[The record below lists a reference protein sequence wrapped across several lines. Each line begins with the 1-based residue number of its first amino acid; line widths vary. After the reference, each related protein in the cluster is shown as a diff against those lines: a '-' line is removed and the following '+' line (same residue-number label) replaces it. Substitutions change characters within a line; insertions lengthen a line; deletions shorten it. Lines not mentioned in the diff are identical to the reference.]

1 MGCPCVVP
9 VHRKLIVSGLLLLL
23 KCSTHHAFPNARSYS
38 TRTSPR
44 QQRQLKPITILH
56 SSRRHHRI
64 VGSSS
69 GSLVLRASLADDAAA
84 NSSNITSS
92 SYNSSSTQAAVA
104 PVATAFHQ
112 LDNIQR
118 VFCLSD
124 LHTDHVDNMKWL
136 RDRMARG
143 GITERDLLIVA
154 GDISH
159 EYSTLKESIK
169 ILKDTSGCQVFFI
182 AGNHEA
188 WLTKQDKERQKS
200 SLQKLDRVYETCRQ
214 LGVLTEPV
222 YLSGKHP
229 LWILPLECWYDG
241 SLSFSEDL
249 CRDFN
254 RWPWV
259 DFARCDWPT
268 NRFPRA
274 PKESTNSKIPVGL
287 VDYFLKRNRSYLRKL
302 DLQQTDS
309 GSAVDLQSQPAG
321 LMTVS
326 HFLPNPQCL
335 PDWADLE
342 SPKFAIDEW
351 LDHGAAGT
359 SAKFAKVAG
368 SALLD
373 EQIRSLLVQPQEVLN
388 SNTNTNTNQGPQ
400 PPQRQIHIFGHS
412 HRPKDF
418 EFQGIRYIH
427 NPLGKP
433 RERQLHM
440 VAPKVD
446 FQLVWDTETTGEV
459 PGETVLR
466 YWDEKGG
473 GKEALWERMLKARPG
488 RYSNNRK

>member
-1 MGCPCVVP
+1 MQ
-9 VHRKLIVSGLLLLL
+9 S
-23 KCSTHHAFPNARSYS
+23 
-38 TRTSPR
+38 
-44 QQRQLKPITILH
+44 
-56 SSRRHHRI
+56 RI
-64 VGSSS
+64 VGSRSE
-69 GSLVLRASLADDAAA
+69 SLVLRASHIDDSA
-84 NSSNITSS
+84 NSNITSS
-92 SYNSSSTQAAVA
+92 RSSSTQAATA
-104 PVATAFHQ
+104 PAAGFHQ

-136 RDRMARG
+136 RDRMARDTF
-143 GITERDLLIVA
+143 TERDLLIVA

-159 EYSTLKESIK
+159 EYSVMAESIA
-169 ILKDTSGCQVFFI
+169 ILKNESGCQVFFI

-188 WLTKQDKERQKS
+188 WLTKQDKAREKS
-200 SLQKLDRVYETCRQ
+200 SLEKLDKIYETCRE

-222 YLSGKHP
+222 YLAGKHP

-241 SLSFSEDL
+241 SLSFSEEL

-268 NRFPRA
+268 DRFPPGSR
-274 PKESTNSKIPVGL
+274 ESANSKIPVGL
-287 VDYFLKRNRSYLRKL
+287 VEYFLKRNRSYLRHL
-302 DLQQTDS
+302 DLQQTQTDS
-309 GSAVDLQSQPAG
+309 ADNLPSQPPG
-321 LMTVS
+321 IMTVS
-326 HFLPNPQCL
+326 HFLPNQQCL
-335 PDWADLE
+335 PDWADVE
-342 SPKFAIDEW
+342 SSEFSIDKW

-373 EQIRSLLVQPQEVLN
+373 EQIRSLLVQPKEVV
-388 SNTNTNTNQGPQ
+388 NTDSSSDANGGPQ
-400 PPQRQIHIFGHS
+400 QQQQSQQRQIHIFGHS

-433 RERQLHM
+433 RERQMHM

-446 FQLVWDTETTGEV
+446 FQLVWETETTGEV

-473 GKEALWERMLKARPG
+473 GKEALWERMEKIRPG
-488 RYSNNRK
+488 RYSKSRNDRTL

>member
-1 MGCPCVVP
+1 MM
-9 VHRKLIVSGLLLLL
+9 
-23 KCSTHHAFPNARSYS
+23 
-38 TRTSPR
+38 RTPQQGRR
-44 QQRQLKPITILH
+44 QQLQPITIIH
-56 SSRRHHRI
+56 SSQRRHHHQSLLQNRI
-64 VGSSS
+64 VGSISKS
-69 GSLVLRASLADDAAA
+69 VLLRASVDDAAS
-84 NSSNITSS
+84 NSNITSS
-92 SYNSSSTQAAVA
+92 SSLGA
-104 PVATAFHQ
+104 PVAGFHQ

-143 GITERDLLIVA
+143 SFTERDLLIVA

-159 EYSTLKESIK
+159 EYSTLEESIS
-169 ILKDTSGCQVFFI
+169 ILRNESGCQVFFI

-188 WLTKQDKERQKS
+188 WLTKQDKEIEKS
-200 SLQKLDRVYETCRQ
+200 SLEKLDKVYETCRK

-222 YLSGKHP
+222 YLAGNHP

-241 SLSFSEDL
+241 SLSFSEEL

-259 DFARCDWPT
+259 DFARCDWAT
-268 NRFPRA
+268 DGFPRA
-274 PKESTNSKIPVGL
+274 PRESANSKIPVGL
-287 VDYFLKRNRSYLRKL
+287 VDYFLKRNRSYLRQL
-302 DLQQTDS
+302 DLQQQSQTD
-309 GSAVDLQSQPAG
+309 VPSQPAG
-321 LMTVS
+321 IMTVS
-326 HFLPNPQCL
+326 HFLPNQQCL
-335 PDWADLE
+335 PDWADVE
-342 SPKFAIDEW
+342 SPEFSIDKW

-373 EQIRSLLVQPQEVLN
+373 EQIRSLLVQPKDVVNTN
-388 SNTNTNTNQGPQ
+388 SNSDANGGPPQ
-400 PPQRQIHIFGHS
+400 QRQIHIFGHS

-433 RERQLHM
+433 RERQMHM

-446 FQLVWDTETTGEV
+446 FQLVWDTEMTGEV

-473 GKEALWERMLKARPG
+473 GKEALWERMEKIRPG
-488 RYSNNRK
+488 RYSKSRNDRTL

>member
-1 MGCPCVVP
+1 MV
-9 VHRKLIVSGLLLLL
+9 L
-23 KCSTHHAFPNARSYS
+23 
-38 TRTSPR
+38 RTS
-44 QQRQLKPITILH
+44 
-56 SSRRHHRI
+56 
-64 VGSSS
+64 S
-69 GSLVLRASLADDAAA
+69 GDDAAA
-84 NSSNITSS
+84 NSSNVTSS
-92 SYNSSSTQAAVA
+92 NVSSSSSSTSTHSGK
-104 PVATAFHQ
+104 ATVAFHQ

-136 RDRMARG
+136 RDRMTARNG
-143 GITERDLLIVA
+143 SYGSFNERDLLIVA

-159 EYSTLKESIK
+159 EYETLTESIQ
-169 ILKDTSGCQVFFI
+169 ILKDSKTGCQVFFI

-188 WLTKQDKERQKS
+188 WLTKQDKARQRS
-200 SLQKLDRVYETCRQ
+200 SLQKIDRVYETCRK

-222 YLSGKHP
+222 YLTGNHP

-241 SLSFSEDL
+241 SLSFSEEL
-249 CRDFN
+249 CHDFN
-254 RWPWV
+254 KWPWV
-259 DFARCDWPT
+259 DFARCDWPID
-268 NRFPRA
+268 RFPRGSR
-274 PKESTNSKIPVGL
+274 ESANSKIPIGL
-287 VDYFLKRNRSYLRKL
+287 VDYYLKRNRNYLRKL
-302 DLQQTDS
+302 DLQQQQQPTDS
-309 GSAVDLQSQPAG
+309 DSADPDVKSQPPPG
-321 LMTVS
+321 IMTVS
-326 HFLPNPQCL
+326 HFLPNQQCL

-342 SPKFAIDEW
+342 SPEFAMDEW

-373 EQIRSLLVQPQEVLN
+373 EQIRSMLVQAPNGVDLNGNATNASGVNQSPQ
-388 SNTNTNTNQGPQ
+388 QRQ
-400 PPQRQIHIFGHS
+400 PEQRQIHIFGHS

-446 FQLVWDTETTGEV
+446 FQLVWNTETMGEV

-473 GKEALWERMLKARPG
+473 GKEALWERMEKVRPG
-488 RYSNNRK
+488 RYSNTNRK

>member
-1 MGCPCVVP
+1 MGCSCVVR
-9 VHRKLIVSGLLLLL
+9 VRRRLIVSGLLLILT
-23 KCSTHHAFPNARSYS
+23 CSTYHAFPNARPHS
-38 TRTSPR
+38 TRTSPGQRR
-44 QQRQLKPITILH
+44 QQLKPTTTIH
-56 SSRRHHRI
+56 SPRRHHWT

-69 GSLVLRASLADDAAA
+69 ESLVLRASLVDDAAA
-84 NSSNITSS
+84 NSSNVTSLTS
-92 SYNSSSTQAAVA
+92 RKLEAGKA
-104 PVATAFHQ
+104 PVTFHQ
-112 LDNIQR
+112 FDNIQR

-143 GITERDLLIVA
+143 GLSERDLLIVA

-159 EYSTLKESIK
+159 EYATLAESIA
-169 ILKDTSGCQVFFI
+169 ILKDSTGCQVFFI

-188 WLTKQDKERQKS
+188 WLTKQDKARQKS

-222 YLSGKHP
+222 YLTGKHP

-241 SLSFSEDL
+241 SLSFNEDL
-249 CRDFN
+249 CHDFN
-254 RWPWV
+254 KWPWV
-259 DFARCDWPT
+259 DFARCDWPID
-268 NRFPRA
+268 RFPRA
-274 PKESTNSKIPVGL
+274 PKETKNSKIPVGL

-302 DLQQTDS
+302 DLQQTSS
-309 GSAVDLQSQPAG
+309 GSADADVPSQPPG
-321 LMTVS
+321 IMTVS
-326 HFLPNPQCL
+326 HFLPNQQCL

-342 SPKFAIDEW
+342 SPEFSIDKW

-373 EQIRSLLVQPQEVLN
+373 EQIRSLLVPPNEVVNEANPSPQQQPQ
-388 SNTNTNTNQGPQ
+388 SQ
-400 PPQRQIHIFGHS
+400 QRQIHIFGHS

-446 FQLVWDTETTGEV
+446 FQLVWNTETTGEV

-473 GKEALWERMLKARPG
+473 GKEALWERMQKVRPG

>member
-1 MGCPCVVP
+1 
-9 VHRKLIVSGLLLLL
+9 
-23 KCSTHHAFPNARSYS
+23 
-38 TRTSPR
+38 
-44 QQRQLKPITILH
+44 
-56 SSRRHHRI
+56 
-64 VGSSS
+64 
-69 GSLVLRASLADDAAA
+69 VLRATNFDDAAA
-84 NSSNITSS
+84 NSSNVTSL
-92 SYNSSSTQAAVA
+92 NSRKRAAAAA
-104 PVATAFHQ
+104 PVTFHQ

-136 RDRMARG
+136 RDRMAG
-143 GITERDLLIVA
+143 GGLSERDLLIVA

-159 EYSTLKESIK
+159 EYATLAESIA

-182 AGNHEA
+182 VGNHEA
-188 WLTKQDKERQKS
+188 WLTKQDKARQKS

-222 YLSGKHP
+222 YLTGKHP

-241 SLSFSEDL
+241 SLSFNEDL
-249 CRDFN
+249 CHDFN
-254 RWPWV
+254 KWPWV
-259 DFARCDWPT
+259 DFARCDWPID
-268 NRFPRA
+268 RFPRA
-274 PKESTNSKIPVGL
+274 PKESRNSKIPVGL

-302 DLQQTDS
+302 DLKQQHLQQTDS
-309 GSAVDLQSQPAG
+309 GTANPDVQSQPAG
-321 LMTVS
+321 IMTVS
-326 HFLPNPQCL
+326 HFLPNQQCL
-335 PDWADLE
+335 PDWADLD
-342 SPKFAIDEW
+342 SPEFSIDEW

-373 EQIRSLLVQPQEVLN
+373 EQIRSIFVQPNENV
-388 SNTNTNTNQGPQ
+388 NTNANTAQGPQ
-400 PPQRQIHIFGHS
+400 QSQQSQQRQIHIFGHS

-446 FQLVWDTETTGEV
+446 FQLVWNTETTGEV

-473 GKEALWERMLKARPG
+473 GKEALWERMQAVRPR